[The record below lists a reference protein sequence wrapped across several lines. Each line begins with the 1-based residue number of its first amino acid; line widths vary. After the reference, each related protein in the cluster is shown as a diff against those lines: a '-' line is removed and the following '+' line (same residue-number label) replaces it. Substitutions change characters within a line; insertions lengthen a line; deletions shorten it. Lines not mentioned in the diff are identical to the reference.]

1 MHDRALRSVRR
12 SRNSRLS
19 HGVIS
24 RLRGV
29 AVGFNAQSKPLA
41 GASEA
46 GPWARIIRVIK
57 EGGDG
62 KVKQVAADKV
72 IIALTKTKNHAKE
85 FGDPRISFAS
95 VLIGERSPIAGCC
108 ERRCD

>member
-72 IIALTKTKNHAKE
+72 IIALTKTKAPQRSSATLE
-85 FGDPRISFAS
+85 FLYQWVSSHPHQY
-95 VLIGERSPIAGCC
+95 
-108 ERRCD
+108 